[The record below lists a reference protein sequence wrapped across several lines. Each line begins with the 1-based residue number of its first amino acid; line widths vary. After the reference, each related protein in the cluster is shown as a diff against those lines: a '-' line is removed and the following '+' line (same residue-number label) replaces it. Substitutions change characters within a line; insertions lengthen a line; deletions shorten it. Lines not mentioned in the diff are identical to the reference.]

1 MSNISFYSDRN
12 IGLENSGFNAGSL
25 ASDERDLIVNCAG
38 RMDSPYPINTY
49 NKIGRLDYYLM
60 FVESGRLKVEL
71 TDNAVTAEE
80 NDVIVFCPKY
90 KYKYS
95 SVDGKC
101 EYLWVHFTGRTAGE
115 LLRLIGFSGDA
126 SIKRINKE
134 NKVPI
139 YFKKIFDSYLKDSK
153 YRDLELS
160 TFMSQLILEVAKSEE
175 SEGTREGNRLQ
186 ASVSY
191 IRHNYKKNINTAVLA
206 KIEHI
211 SPSRY
216 NYLFKKLMGIP
227 PNRYVLQ
234 CRLNAAC
241 DLFLS
246 TDLTIK
252 EVGLSVGY
260 EDSHFFSRIF
270 KKYVGVSPSEY
281 KKKYFGAE

>member
-1 MSNISFYSDRN
+1 MTLSDR
-12 IGLENSGFNAGSL
+12 
-25 ASDERDLIVNCAG
+25 
-38 RMDSPYPINTY
+38 T
-49 NKIGRLDYYLM
+49 
-60 FVESGRLKVEL
+60 
-71 TDNAVTAEE
+71 VTAEE
-80 NDVIVFCPKY
+80 NDIIVFCPRY

-101 EYLWVHFTGRTAGE
+101 EYLWVHFTGRMAQE
-115 LLRLIGFSGDA
+115 LLLLVGFSGDA
-126 SIKRINKE
+126 GIKRINKE
-134 NKVPI
+134 NKIPV
-139 YFKKIFDSYLKDSK
+139 YFKKIFDSYLKDGK

-175 SEGTREGNRLQ
+175 SERCGEVNRLQ
-186 ASVSY
+186 GSVSY
-191 IRHNYKKNINTAVLA
+191 IRHNYKKNINIADLA
-206 KIEHI
+206 KMEHI

-216 NYLFKKLMGIP
+216 NYLFKKLMGMP

-246 TDLTIK
+246 TDLTVK